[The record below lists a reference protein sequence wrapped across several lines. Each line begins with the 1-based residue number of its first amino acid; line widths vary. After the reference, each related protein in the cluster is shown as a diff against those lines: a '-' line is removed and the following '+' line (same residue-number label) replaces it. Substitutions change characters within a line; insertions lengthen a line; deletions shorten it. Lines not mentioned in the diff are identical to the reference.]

1 MDLDEQLELAH
12 LLLQERKCRVCG
24 QEKNLIDGYYRT
36 RKNVRLASS
45 YSYECKECTV
55 KRVCENNRRNKLKKN
70 IIKKMKQF
78 KVRDF
83 SPQDYNPDL
92 LRKPTENLQQLMERF
107 TKRLKHVNSEDK
119 ERISYLQ
126 GCIDTVDY
134 LMTGKLPNDGNHN
147 GMKNHRPRHSRLD
160 ALD

>member
-1 MDLDEQLELAH
+1 MDLDDQLQLAH

-24 QEKNLIDGYYRT
+24 EEKNLIDGYYRT

-55 KRVCENNRRNKLKKN
+55 KRVCENNRRNRLKKN
-70 IIKKMKQF
+70 RIKKMKQ
-78 KVRDF
+78 
-83 SPQDYNPDL
+83 
-92 LRKPTENLQQLMERF
+92 TENLQQLMERF
-107 TKRLKHVNSEDK
+107 TKRLKQVNPDDK
-119 ERISYLQ
+119 ERLSYLK

-134 LMTGKLPNDGNHN
+134 LATGKLPNDGNHD
-147 GMKNHRPRHSRLD
+147 GMKNHRPRHSQLD

>member
-12 LLLQERKCRVCG
+12 LLLQERKCRVCS

-55 KRVCENNRRNKLKKN
+55 KRVCENNRRNRLKKN
-70 IIKKMKQF
+70 RIKKMKQ
-78 KVRDF
+78 
-83 SPQDYNPDL
+83 
-92 LRKPTENLQQLMERF
+92 TENLQQLMERF
-107 TKRLKHVNSEDK
+107 TKRLKQVNPDDK
-119 ERISYLQ
+119 ERVSYLK

-134 LMTGKLPNDGNHN
+134 LATGKLPNDGNHD
-147 GMKNHRPRHSRLD
+147 GMKNHRPRHSDLD

>member
-55 KRVCENNRRNKLKKN
+55 KRVCENNRRNRLKKN
-70 IIKKMKQF
+70 RIKKMKQ
-78 KVRDF
+78 
-83 SPQDYNPDL
+83 
-92 LRKPTENLQQLMERF
+92 TENLKQLMERF
-107 TKRLKHVNSEDK
+107 TKRLKQVNPDDK
-119 ERISYLQ
+119 ERVSYLK

-134 LMTGKLPNDGNHN
+134 LATGKLPNDGNHD
-147 GMKNHRPRHSRLD
+147 GMKNHRPRHSDLD

>member
-1 MDLDEQLELAH
+1 MDLDVQLELAH

-55 KRVCENNRRNKLKKN
+55 KRVCENNRRNRLKKN
-70 IIKKMKQF
+70 RIKKMKE
-78 KVRDF
+78 
-83 SPQDYNPDL
+83 
-92 LRKPTENLQQLMERF
+92 TENLQQLMERF
-107 TKRLKHVNSEDK
+107 TKRLNQVNPDDK
-119 ERISYLQ
+119 ERVSYLK

-134 LMTGKLPNDGNHN
+134 LATGKLPNDGNHD
-147 GMKNHRPRHSRLD
+147 GMKNHKPRHSQLD

>member
-55 KRVCENNRRNKLKKN
+55 KRVCENNRRNRLKKN
-70 IIKKMKQF
+70 RIKKMKQ
-78 KVRDF
+78 
-83 SPQDYNPDL
+83 
-92 LRKPTENLQQLMERF
+92 TENLQQLMERF
-107 TKRLKHVNSEDK
+107 TKRLKQVDPDDK
-119 ERISYLQ
+119 ERVSYLK

-134 LMTGKLPNDGNHN
+134 LATGKLPNDGNHD
-147 GMKNHRPRHSRLD
+147 GMKNHRPRHSELD

>member
-55 KRVCENNRRNKLKKN
+55 KRVCENNRRNRLKKN
-70 IIKKMKQF
+70 RIIKMKQ
-78 KVRDF
+78 
-83 SPQDYNPDL
+83 
-92 LRKPTENLQQLMERF
+92 TENLQQLMERF
-107 TKRLKHVNSEDK
+107 TKRLNQTNPDDK
-119 ERISYLQ
+119 ERVSYLK

-134 LMTGKLPNDGNHN
+134 LATGRLPNDGNHD
-147 GMKNHRPRHSRLD
+147 GMKNHRPRHSQLD

>member
-1 MDLDEQLELAH
+1 MDLHEQLELAH

-55 KRVCENNRRNKLKKN
+55 KRVCENNRRNRLKKN
-70 IIKKMKQF
+70 RIKKMKQ
-78 KVRDF
+78 
-83 SPQDYNPDL
+83 
-92 LRKPTENLQQLMERF
+92 TENLQQLMERF
-107 TKRLKHVNSEDK
+107 TKRLKQVDPDDK
-119 ERISYLQ
+119 ERVSYLK

-134 LMTGKLPNDGNHN
+134 LATGKLPNDGNHD
-147 GMKNHRPRHSRLD
+147 GMKNHRPRHSQLD

>member
-1 MDLDEQLELAH
+1 MDLDDQLQLAH

-45 YSYECKECTV
+45 YSFECKECTV
-55 KRVCENNRRNKLKKN
+55 KRVCENNRRNRLKKN
-70 IIKKMKQF
+70 RIKKMKQ
-78 KVRDF
+78 
-83 SPQDYNPDL
+83 
-92 LRKPTENLQQLMERF
+92 TENLQQLMERF
-107 TKRLKHVNSEDK
+107 TKRLNQTNPDDK
-119 ERISYLQ
+119 ERVSYLK

-134 LMTGKLPNDGNHN
+134 LATGKLPNDGNHD
-147 GMKNHRPRHSRLD
+147 GMKNHRPRHSQLD

>member
-12 LLLQERKCRVCG
+12 LLLQERKCRVCS

-55 KRVCENNRRNKLKKN
+55 KRVCENNRRNRLKKN
-70 IIKKMKQF
+70 RIKKMKQ
-78 KVRDF
+78 
-83 SPQDYNPDL
+83 
-92 LRKPTENLQQLMERF
+92 TENLQQLMERF
-107 TKRLKHVNSEDK
+107 TKRLKQVDPDDK
-119 ERISYLQ
+119 ERVSYLK

-134 LMTGKLPNDGNHN
+134 LATGKLPNDGNHD
-147 GMKNHRPRHSRLD
+147 GMKNHRPRHSQLD

>member
-1 MDLDEQLELAH
+1 MDLDDQLQLAH

-24 QEKNLIDGYYRT
+24 EAKNLIDGYYRT

-55 KRVCENNRRNKLKKN
+55 KRVCENNRRNRLKKN
-70 IIKKMKQF
+70 RIKKMKQ
-78 KVRDF
+78 
-83 SPQDYNPDL
+83 
-92 LRKPTENLQQLMERF
+92 TENLQQLMERF
-107 TKRLKHVNSEDK
+107 TKRLNQTNPDDK
-119 ERISYLQ
+119 ERVSYLK

-134 LMTGKLPNDGNHN
+134 LATGKLPNDGNHD
-147 GMKNHRPRHSRLD
+147 GMKNHRPRHSQLD

>member
-1 MDLDEQLELAH
+1 MDLDDQLQLAH

-24 QEKNLIDGYYRT
+24 ETKNLIDGYYRT

-55 KRVCENNRRNKLKKN
+55 KRVCANNRRNKLKKN
-70 IIKKMKQF
+70 RIKKMKQ
-78 KVRDF
+78 
-83 SPQDYNPDL
+83 
-92 LRKPTENLQQLMERF
+92 TENLQQLMERF
-107 TKRLKHVNSEDK
+107 TKRLKQVNPDDK
-119 ERISYLQ
+119 ERVSYLK

-134 LMTGKLPNDGNHN
+134 LATGRLPNDGNHD
-147 GMKNHRPRHSRLD
+147 GMKNHKPRHSDLD

>member
-1 MDLDEQLELAH
+1 MDLDDQLQLAH

-24 QEKNLIDGYYRT
+24 EAKNLIDGYYRT

-55 KRVCENNRRNKLKKN
+55 KRVCANNRRNRLKKN
-70 IIKKMKQF
+70 RIKKMKQ
-78 KVRDF
+78 
-83 SPQDYNPDL
+83 
-92 LRKPTENLQQLMERF
+92 TENLQQLMERF
-107 TKRLKHVNSEDK
+107 TKRLKQVNPDDK
-119 ERISYLQ
+119 ETVSYLK

-134 LMTGKLPNDGNHN
+134 LATGKLPNDGNHD
-147 GMKNHRPRHSRLD
+147 GMKNHRPRHSDLD

>member
-1 MDLDEQLELAH
+1 MDLDDQLQLAH

-55 KRVCENNRRNKLKKN
+55 KRVCANNRRNKLKKN
-70 IIKKMKQF
+70 RIKKMKQ
-78 KVRDF
+78 
-83 SPQDYNPDL
+83 
-92 LRKPTENLQQLMERF
+92 TENLQQLMERF
-107 TKRLKHVNSEDK
+107 TKRLKQVNPDDK
-119 ERISYLQ
+119 ERVSYLK

-134 LMTGKLPNDGNHN
+134 LATGKLPNDGNHD
-147 GMKNHRPRHSRLD
+147 GMKNHRPRHSDLD

>member
-1 MDLDEQLELAH
+1 MDLDDQLQLAH

-55 KRVCENNRRNKLKKN
+55 KRVCANNRRNKLKKN
-70 IIKKMKQF
+70 RIKKMKQ
-78 KVRDF
+78 
-83 SPQDYNPDL
+83 
-92 LRKPTENLQQLMERF
+92 TENLQQLMERF
-107 TKRLKHVNSEDK
+107 TKRLKQVNPDDK
-119 ERISYLQ
+119 ERVSYLK

-134 LMTGKLPNDGNHN
+134 LTTGRLPNDGNHD
-147 GMKNHRPRHSRLD
+147 GMKNHRPRHSDLD

>member
-45 YSYECKECTV
+45 YSYECKEGTV
-55 KRVCENNRRNKLKKN
+55 KRVCENNRRNRLKKN
-70 IIKKMKQF
+70 RIKKMKQ
-78 KVRDF
+78 
-83 SPQDYNPDL
+83 
-92 LRKPTENLQQLMERF
+92 TENLQQLMERF
-107 TKRLKHVNSEDK
+107 TKRLKQVDPDDK
-119 ERISYLQ
+119 ERVSYLK

-134 LMTGKLPNDGNHN
+134 LATGKLPNDGNHD
-147 GMKNHRPRHSRLD
+147 GMKNHRPRHSQLD

>member
-12 LLLQERKCRVCG
+12 LLLQDRKCRVCG

-55 KRVCENNRRNKLKKN
+55 KRVCENNRRNRLKKN
-70 IIKKMKQF
+70 RIKKMKQ
-78 KVRDF
+78 
-83 SPQDYNPDL
+83 
-92 LRKPTENLQQLMERF
+92 TENLQQLMERF
-107 TKRLKHVNSEDK
+107 TKRLNQTNPDDK
-119 ERISYLQ
+119 ERVSYLK

-134 LMTGKLPNDGNHN
+134 LATGRLPNDGNHD
-147 GMKNHRPRHSRLD
+147 GMKNHRPRHSQLD

>member
-12 LLLQERKCRVCG
+12 LLLQDRKCRVCG

-36 RKNVRLASS
+36 RKNDRLASS

-55 KRVCENNRRNKLKKN
+55 KRVCENNRRNRLKKN
-70 IIKKMKQF
+70 RIKKMKQ
-78 KVRDF
+78 
-83 SPQDYNPDL
+83 
-92 LRKPTENLQQLMERF
+92 TENLQQLMERF
-107 TKRLKHVNSEDK
+107 TKRLNQTNPDDK
-119 ERISYLQ
+119 ERVSYLK

-134 LMTGKLPNDGNHN
+134 LATGNLPNDGNHD
-147 GMKNHRPRHSRLD
+147 GMKNHRPRHSQLD

>member
-55 KRVCENNRRNKLKKN
+55 KRVCENNRRNRLKKN
-70 IIKKMKQF
+70 RIKKMKQ
-78 KVRDF
+78 
-83 SPQDYNPDL
+83 
-92 LRKPTENLQQLMERF
+92 TENLQQLMERF
-107 TKRLKHVNSEDK
+107 TKRLKQVNPDDK
-119 ERISYLQ
+119 ERVSYLK

-134 LMTGKLPNDGNHN
+134 LATGKLPNDGNHD
-147 GMKNHRPRHSRLD
+147 GMKNHRPRHSDLD

>member
-55 KRVCENNRRNKLKKN
+55 KRVCENNRRNRLKKN
-70 IIKKMKQF
+70 RIKKMKQ
-78 KVRDF
+78 
-83 SPQDYNPDL
+83 
-92 LRKPTENLQQLMERF
+92 TENLQQLMERF
-107 TKRLKHVNSEDK
+107 TKRLKQVNPDDK
-119 ERISYLQ
+119 ERVSYLK

-134 LMTGKLPNDGNHN
+134 LATGKLPNDGNHD
-147 GMKNHRPRHSRLD
+147 GMKNHKPRHSQLD

>member
-1 MDLDEQLELAH
+1 MDLDDQLQLAH

-24 QEKNLIDGYYRT
+24 ETKNLIDGYYRT

-55 KRVCENNRRNKLKKN
+55 KRVCENNRRNRLKKN
-70 IIKKMKQF
+70 RIKKMKQ
-78 KVRDF
+78 
-83 SPQDYNPDL
+83 
-92 LRKPTENLQQLMERF
+92 TENLQQLMERF
-107 TKRLKHVNSEDK
+107 TKRLKQVNPDDK
-119 ERISYLQ
+119 ETVSYLK

-134 LMTGKLPNDGNHN
+134 LATGKLPNDGNHD
-147 GMKNHRPRHSRLD
+147 GMKNHKPRHSDLD

>member
-1 MDLDEQLELAH
+1 MDLDDQLQLAH

-24 QEKNLIDGYYRT
+24 EAKNLIDGYYRT

-55 KRVCENNRRNKLKKN
+55 KRVCGNNRRNKLKKN
-70 IIKKMKQF
+70 RIKKMKQ
-78 KVRDF
+78 
-83 SPQDYNPDL
+83 
-92 LRKPTENLQQLMERF
+92 TENLQQLMERF
-107 TKRLKHVNSEDK
+107 TKRLKQVNPDDK
-119 ERISYLQ
+119 ERVSYLK

-134 LMTGKLPNDGNHN
+134 LATGRLPNDGNHD
-147 GMKNHRPRHSRLD
+147 GMKNHRPRHSDLD

>member
-55 KRVCENNRRNKLKKN
+55 KRVCENNRRNRLKKN
-70 IIKKMKQF
+70 RIKKMKQ
-78 KVRDF
+78 
-83 SPQDYNPDL
+83 
-92 LRKPTENLQQLMERF
+92 TENLQQLMERL
-107 TKRLKHVNSEDK
+107 TMRLKQVDPDDK
-119 ERISYLQ
+119 ERVSYLK

-134 LMTGKLPNDGNHN
+134 LATGKLPNDGNHD
-147 GMKNHRPRHSRLD
+147 GMKNHRPRHSQLD

>member
-1 MDLDEQLELAH
+1 MDLDDQLQLAH

-24 QEKNLIDGYYRT
+24 EEENLIDGYYRT

-55 KRVCENNRRNKLKKN
+55 KRVCENNRRNRLKKN
-70 IIKKMKQF
+70 RIKKMKQ
-78 KVRDF
+78 
-83 SPQDYNPDL
+83 
-92 LRKPTENLQQLMERF
+92 TENLQQLMERF
-107 TKRLKHVNSEDK
+107 TKRLNQTNPEDK
-119 ERISYLQ
+119 ERVSYLK

-134 LMTGKLPNDGNHN
+134 LATGKLPNDGNHD
-147 GMKNHRPRHSRLD
+147 GMKNHRPRHSQLD

>member
-55 KRVCENNRRNKLKKN
+55 KRVCENNRRNRLKKN
-70 IIKKMKQF
+70 RIKKMKQ
-78 KVRDF
+78 
-83 SPQDYNPDL
+83 
-92 LRKPTENLQQLMERF
+92 TENLQQLMERF
-107 TKRLKHVNSEDK
+107 TKRLNQTNPDDK
-119 ERISYLQ
+119 ERVSLSLIHISEP
-126 GCIDTVDY
+126 T
-134 LMTGKLPNDGNHN
+134 
-147 GMKNHRPRHSRLD
+147 RR
-160 ALD
+160 

>member
-55 KRVCENNRRNKLKKN
+55 KRVCENNRRNRLKKN
-70 IIKKMKQF
+70 RIKKMKQ
-78 KVRDF
+78 
-83 SPQDYNPDL
+83 
-92 LRKPTENLQQLMERF
+92 TENLQQLMERF
-107 TKRLKHVNSEDK
+107 TKRLKQVNPDDK
-119 ERISYLQ
+119 ERISYLK

-134 LMTGKLPNDGNHN
+134 LATGKLPNDGNHD
-147 GMKNHRPRHSRLD
+147 GMKNHRPRHSQLD

>member
-55 KRVCENNRRNKLKKN
+55 KRVCENNRRNRLKKN
-70 IIKKMKQF
+70 RIKKMKQ
-78 KVRDF
+78 
-83 SPQDYNPDL
+83 
-92 LRKPTENLQQLMERF
+92 TENLQQLMERF
-107 TKRLKHVNSEDK
+107 TKRLKQVNPDDK
-119 ERISYLQ
+119 ERVSYLK

-134 LMTGKLPNDGNHN
+134 LATGKLPNDGNHD
-147 GMKNHRPRHSRLD
+147 GMKNHRPRHPQLD

>member
-36 RKNVRLASS
+36 RKNVRLVSS

-55 KRVCENNRRNKLKKN
+55 KRVCENNRRNRLKKN
-70 IIKKMKQF
+70 RIKKMKQ
-78 KVRDF
+78 
-83 SPQDYNPDL
+83 
-92 LRKPTENLQQLMERF
+92 TENLQQLMERF
-107 TKRLKHVNSEDK
+107 TKRLKQVDPDDK
-119 ERISYLQ
+119 ERVSYLK

-134 LMTGKLPNDGNHN
+134 LATGKLPNDGNHD
-147 GMKNHRPRHSRLD
+147 GMKNHRPRHSQLD

>member
-1 MDLDEQLELAH
+1 MDLDDQLQLAH

-24 QEKNLIDGYYRT
+24 EEKNLIDGYYRT

-70 IIKKMKQF
+70 RIKKMKQ
-78 KVRDF
+78 
-83 SPQDYNPDL
+83 
-92 LRKPTENLQQLMERF
+92 TENLQQLMERF
-107 TKRLKHVNSEDK
+107 TKRLKQVNPDDK
-119 ERISYLQ
+119 ETVSYLK

-134 LMTGKLPNDGNHN
+134 LATGKLPNDGNHD
-147 GMKNHRPRHSRLD
+147 GMKNHRPRHSDLD

>member
-1 MDLDEQLELAH
+1 MDLDDQLQLAH

-24 QEKNLIDGYYRT
+24 EEKNLIDGYYRT

-55 KRVCENNRRNKLKKN
+55 KRVCENNRRNRLKKN
-70 IIKKMKQF
+70 RIKKMKQ
-78 KVRDF
+78 
-83 SPQDYNPDL
+83 
-92 LRKPTENLQQLMERF
+92 TENLQQLMERF
-107 TKRLKHVNSEDK
+107 TKRLKQVDPDDK
-119 ERISYLQ
+119 ERLSYLK

-134 LMTGKLPNDGNHN
+134 LATGKLPNDGNHD
-147 GMKNHRPRHSRLD
+147 GMKNHRPRHSQLD

>member
-1 MDLDEQLELAH
+1 MDLDDQLQLAH

-24 QEKNLIDGYYRT
+24 EEKNLIDGYYRT

-55 KRVCENNRRNKLKKN
+55 KRVCENNRRNRLKKN
-70 IIKKMKQF
+70 RIKKMKQ
-78 KVRDF
+78 
-83 SPQDYNPDL
+83 
-92 LRKPTENLQQLMERF
+92 TENLQQLMERF
-107 TKRLKHVNSEDK
+107 TKRLKQVNPDDK
-119 ERISYLQ
+119 ERVSYLK

-134 LMTGKLPNDGNHN
+134 LATGKLPNDGNHD
-147 GMKNHRPRHSRLD
+147 GMKNHRPRHSQLD

>member
-55 KRVCENNRRNKLKKN
+55 KRVCENYRRNRLKKN
-70 IIKKMKQF
+70 RIKKMKQ
-78 KVRDF
+78 
-83 SPQDYNPDL
+83 
-92 LRKPTENLQQLMERF
+92 TENLQQLMERF
-107 TKRLKHVNSEDK
+107 TKRLNQTNPDDK
-119 ERISYLQ
+119 ERVSYLK

-134 LMTGKLPNDGNHN
+134 LATGKLPNDGNHD
-147 GMKNHRPRHSRLD
+147 GMKNHRPRHSQLD